1 MSDVS
6 MVNGHD
12 DAVVQGDLISRSA
25 LINWH
30 KESIEWLTNLIRK
43 TEYAEVQSLATREKG
58 AFMESLRFI
67 EKAPAVDAVPVV
79 RCKDCKHYAACK
91 RYGDLSRPN
100 DDDFCSYGERR
111 DEDGK

>member
-1 MSDVS
+1 MSSNIS

-25 LINWH
+25 LIGWH
-30 KESIEWLTNLIRK
+30 NESIEWLTNLICK
-43 TEYAEVQSLATREKG
+43 TKDAEVQSLATREMG

-79 RCKDCKHYAACK
+79 RCKDCKHYATCK
-91 RYGDLSRPN
+91 RYGALSRPN

-111 DEDGK
+111 NEND